1 MLEDVNSMEAML
13 DEFLEFSK
21 SNLNEKT
28 QKTNIYEFVRSIVK
42 KNKKHF
48 KKSCS
53 GNF

>member
-1 MLEDVNSMEAML
+1 MEAML

-21 SNLNEKT
+21 SNINEKT
-28 QKTNIYEFVRSIVK
+28 QKTNIHEFVRSIVN

-48 KKSCS
+48 KNLGP